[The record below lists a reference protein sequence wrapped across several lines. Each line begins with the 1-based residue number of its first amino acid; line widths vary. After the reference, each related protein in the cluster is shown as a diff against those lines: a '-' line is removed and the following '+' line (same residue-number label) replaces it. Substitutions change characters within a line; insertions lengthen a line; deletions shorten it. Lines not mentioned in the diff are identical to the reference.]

1 MWLPSR
7 RPYNDETPTPRKEY
21 RLLLDRKLT
30 ELALYAKELCPEAEI
45 ETSTVP
51 CEDEDGHVDVFPPPG
66 LSEAEEER
74 IELAIAERAAAIFEQ
89 TGLYI
94 LCAVFDSTARE

>member
-1 MWLPSR
+1 MKLLAPQ
-7 RPYNDETPTPRKEY
+7 NEY

-30 ELALYAKELCPEAEI
+30 ELSLYAKELCPDAEVEAN
-45 ETSTVP
+45 TVP
-51 CEDEDGHVDVFPPPG
+51 CEDEDGHLDVFPPLD
-66 LSEAEEER
+66 LSEAEEDR

-94 LCAVFDSTARE
+94 LCAVLDSTARE

>member
-1 MWLPSR
+1 MNL
-7 RPYNDETPTPRKEY
+7 PTPRNEY

-30 ELALYAKELCPEAEI
+30 ELALYAKELCPEAEV
-45 ETSTVP
+45 EASMVP
-51 CEDEDGHVDVFPPPG
+51 YEDEDGHLSVFPPPG
-66 LSEAEEER
+66 LSEAAEER

>member
-1 MWLPSR
+1 M
-7 RPYNDETPTPRKEY
+7 PY
-21 RLLLDRKLT
+21 
-30 ELALYAKELCPEAEI
+30 
-45 ETSTVP
+45 
-51 CEDEDGHVDVFPPPG
+51 EDEDGHLDVFPPPC

-94 LCAVFDSTARE
+94 PCAVLDSTARE

>member
-1 MWLPSR
+1 MKLPTSR
-7 RPYNDETPTPRKEY
+7 NEY

-30 ELALYAKELCPEAEI
+30 ELALYAKELCPEAEV

-51 CEDEDGHVDVFPPPG
+51 YEDEDGHLSVFPPPG
-66 LSEAEEER
+66 LSDAEEDR
-74 IELAIAERAAAIFEQ
+74 IELAIAARAAAVFEQ

-94 LCAVFDSTARE
+94 PCAVFDSTTRE

>member
-1 MWLPSR
+1 MKL
-7 RPYNDETPTPRKEY
+7 PTPQNGY

-30 ELALYAKELCPEAEI
+30 ELALYAKELCPEAEV

-51 CEDEDGHVDVFPPPG
+51 CEDGHLDVFPPPY

-74 IELAIAERAAAIFEQ
+74 IELAIAERR
-89 TGLYI
+89 GSDL
-94 LCAVFDSTARE
+94 